1 MAASTTASGI
11 EIVAFCVKLDP
22 AGRSDFGNAMAR
34 IFISPSSKNNHEALA
49 FHQWLLSDGL
59 SLQDIFLDVDG
70 IGAGERWRDALKRAN
85 VRCEAVI
92 LLASS
97 SAALKV

>member
-11 EIVAFCVKLDP
+11 EIVAFRVKLDP
-22 AGRSDFGNAMAR
+22 GGRSDFGNAMAR
-34 IFISPSSKNNHEALA
+34 IFISHSSKNNHEALA
-49 FHQWLLSDGL
+49 FRQWLLSDGL
-59 SLQDIFLDVDG
+59 SLQDG
-70 IGAGERWRDALKRAN
+70 IGAGERWRDALRRVN

>member
-1 MAASTTASGI
+1 MPISESTKLENSRNFYRDFNESGY
-11 EIVAFCVKLDP
+11 
-22 AGRSDFGNAMAR
+22 SQ
-34 IFISPSSKNNHEALA
+34 NNHEALA
-49 FHQWLLSDGL
+49 FRQWLLSDVL
-59 SLQDIFLDVDG
+59 SLQDIVDG

-85 VRCEAVI
+85 ERCEAVI